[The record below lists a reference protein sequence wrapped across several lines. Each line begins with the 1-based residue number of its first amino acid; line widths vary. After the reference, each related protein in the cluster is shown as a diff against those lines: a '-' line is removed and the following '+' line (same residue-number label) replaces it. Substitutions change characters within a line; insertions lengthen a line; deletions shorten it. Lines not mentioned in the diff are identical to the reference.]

1 MLKEFAGW
9 RTAQSRAASQKSA
22 PRPTSGHSDHAISLD
37 FVRHVRGVAATTA
50 ESDLLQ
56 EAIDG
61 CCHDPDQDA
70 AS

>member
-1 MLKEFAGW
+1 MP
-9 RTAQSRAASQKSA
+9 
-22 PRPTSGHSDHAISLD
+22 PRPTTGRSDHAISLD

-61 CCHDPDQDA
+61 CCHDPDQDVVISA
-70 AS
+70 AAGGGAP